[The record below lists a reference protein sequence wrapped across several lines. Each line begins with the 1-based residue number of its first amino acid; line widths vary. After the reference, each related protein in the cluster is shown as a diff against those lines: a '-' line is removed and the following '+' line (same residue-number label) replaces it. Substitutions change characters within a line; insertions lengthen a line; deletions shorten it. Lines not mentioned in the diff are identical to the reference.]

1 MEDLEE
7 KDKKTILVVDDE
19 KSIMELLVFNLQK
32 EGYNTL
38 EAYDG
43 VTAVEMA
50 MNEKPDLI
58 LLDVMLPKLDGIS
71 VCKKIRYALN
81 ISNIPILM
89 ISAKDTESDKIV
101 GLEMGADDY
110 ITKPFQI
117 REVMARIKANLR
129 KAELNANLDVNAQKN
144 EDKKDI
150 IKVGDLTLDLKKVEA
165 RVKGEVINLT
175 KKEFDV
181 LKYLASQPGQVVTR
195 EMLLRDVWEYEEYV
209 GATGS
214 AATGTLDQM
223 NQEYAE
229 SLAGRTQKLNT
240 TLEGLFNDVFTTDMV
255 YPLIDA
261 LTKLADAV
269 DTLFKSVGGGP
280 TIILGLAS
288 AFTRLFS
295 NNIAEQINNA
305 AMNKA
310 VQQQRIE
317 NSQNR
322 GALLEQLKVANPDE
336 SNQNTQA
343 IINYAQRINELAP
356 NLSSEQ

>member
-1 MEDLEE
+1 MEEIVE

-19 KSIMELLVFNLQK
+19 QSIMELLVFNLQK

-58 LLDVMLPKLDGIS
+58 LLDVMIPKLDGIS

-129 KAELNANLDVNAQKN
+129 KSELNANMDLINNKKS
-144 EDKKDI
+144 EDKNDI
-150 IKVGDLTLDLKKVEA
+150 IRVGDLSLDLKKVEA
-165 RVKGEVINLT
+165 KVKGEVINLT

-195 EMLLRDVWEYEEYV
+195 EMLLREVWEYEEYV
-209 GATGS
+209 GAIRTIDV
-214 AATGTLDQM
+214 TM
-223 NQEYAE
+223 N
-229 SLAGRTQKLNT
+229 
-240 TLEGLFNDVFTTDMV
+240 
-255 YPLIDA
+255 
-261 LTKLADAV
+261 
-269 DTLFKSVGGGP
+269 
-280 TIILGLAS
+280 
-288 AFTRLFS
+288 
-295 NNIAEQINNA
+295 
-305 AMNKA
+305 
-310 VQQQRIE
+310 RIRDKIE
-317 NSQNR
+317 
-322 GALLEQLKVANPDE
+322 KDKANPKILITKRGVGYYVTDK
-336 SNQNTQA
+336 S
-343 IINYAQRINELAP
+343 
-356 NLSSEQ
+356 

>member
-1 MEDLEE
+1 MEEIVE

-19 KSIMELLVFNLQK
+19 QSIMDILVYNLQK

-58 LLDVMLPKLDGIS
+58 LLDVMIPKLDGIS

-129 KAELNANLDVNAQKN
+129 KAELNANMDLMNNKKS
-144 EDKKDI
+144 EDKNDI
-150 IKVGDLTLDLKKVEA
+150 IRVGDLSLDLKKVEA
-165 RVKGEVINLT
+165 KVKGEVINLT

-181 LKYLASQPGQVVTR
+181 IKYLASHPGQVVTR
-195 EMLLRDVWEYEEYV
+195 EM
-209 GATGS
+209 
-214 AATGTLDQM
+214 
-223 NQEYAE
+223 
-229 SLAGRTQKLNT
+229 
-240 TLEGLFNDVFTTDMV
+240 
-255 YPLIDA
+255 
-261 LTKLADAV
+261 
-269 DTLFKSVGGGP
+269 
-280 TIILGLAS
+280 
-288 AFTRLFS
+288 
-295 NNIAEQINNA
+295 
-305 AMNKA
+305 
-310 VQQQRIE
+310 
-317 NSQNR
+317 
-322 GALLEQLKVANPDE
+322 
-336 SNQNTQA
+336 
-343 IINYAQRINELAP
+343 
-356 NLSSEQ
+356 

>member
-1 MEDLEE
+1 MEELVE
-7 KDKKTILVVDDE
+7 KEKKTILVVDDE

-50 MNEKPDLI
+50 INEKPDLI
-58 LLDVMLPKLDGIS
+58 LLDVMIPKLDGIS

-129 KAELNANLDVNAQKN
+129 KAELISTADIMGSQKN
-144 EDKKDI
+144 DDKEDI
-150 IKVGDLTLDLKKVEA
+150 IKVGDLSLDLKKIEA
-165 RVKGEVINLT
+165 KVKGEVINLT

-195 EMLLRDVWEYEEYV
+195 EMLLREVWEYEEYV
-209 GATGS
+209 GAIRTIDV
-214 AATGTLDQM
+214 TM
-223 NQEYAE
+223 N
-229 SLAGRTQKLNT
+229 
-240 TLEGLFNDVFTTDMV
+240 
-255 YPLIDA
+255 
-261 LTKLADAV
+261 
-269 DTLFKSVGGGP
+269 
-280 TIILGLAS
+280 
-288 AFTRLFS
+288 
-295 NNIAEQINNA
+295 
-305 AMNKA
+305 
-310 VQQQRIE
+310 RIRDKIE
-317 NSQNR
+317 
-322 GALLEQLKVANPDE
+322 KDKANPKILITKRGVGYYVTDK
-336 SNQNTQA
+336 N
-343 IINYAQRINELAP
+343 
-356 NLSSEQ
+356 

>member
-1 MEDLEE
+1 MEEIVE

-58 LLDVMLPKLDGIS
+58 LLDVMIPKLDGIS

-129 KAELNANLDVNAQKN
+129 KAELNANMD
-144 EDKKDI
+144 
-150 IKVGDLTLDLKKVEA
+150 
-165 RVKGEVINLT
+165 
-175 KKEFDV
+175 
-181 LKYLASQPGQVVTR
+181 S
-195 EMLLRDVWEYEEYV
+195 M
-209 GATGS
+209 
-214 AATGTLDQM
+214 
-223 NQEYAE
+223 
-229 SLAGRTQKLNT
+229 
-240 TLEGLFNDVFTTDMV
+240 
-255 YPLIDA
+255 
-261 LTKLADAV
+261 
-269 DTLFKSVGGGP
+269 
-280 TIILGLAS
+280 
-288 AFTRLFS
+288 
-295 NNIAEQINNA
+295 
-305 AMNKA
+305 
-310 VQQQRIE
+310 
-317 NSQNR
+317 NSQ
-322 GALLEQLKVANPDE
+322 KMM
-336 SNQNTQA
+336 
-343 IINYAQRINELAP
+343 IKMI
-356 NLSSEQ
+356 

>member
-1 MEDLEE
+1 MEEIVE

-19 KSIMELLVFNLQK
+19 QSIMELLVFNLQK

-50 MNEKPDLI
+50 INEKPDLI
-58 LLDVMLPKLDGIS
+58 LLDVMIPKMDGIS

-129 KAELNANLDVNAQKN
+129 KAELNANIDSMNSRKS
-144 EDKKDI
+144 EDKNDI
-150 IKVGDLTLDLKKVEA
+150 IRVGDLSLDLKKVEA
-165 RVKGEVINLT
+165 KVKGEVINLT

-195 EMLLRDVWEYEEYV
+195 EMLLREVWEYEEYV
-209 GATGS
+209 GAIRTIDV
-214 AATGTLDQM
+214 TM
-223 NQEYAE
+223 N
-229 SLAGRTQKLNT
+229 
-240 TLEGLFNDVFTTDMV
+240 
-255 YPLIDA
+255 
-261 LTKLADAV
+261 
-269 DTLFKSVGGGP
+269 
-280 TIILGLAS
+280 
-288 AFTRLFS
+288 
-295 NNIAEQINNA
+295 
-305 AMNKA
+305 
-310 VQQQRIE
+310 RIRDKIE
-317 NSQNR
+317 
-322 GALLEQLKVANPDE
+322 KDKANPKILITKRGVGYYVTDK
-336 SNQNTQA
+336 N
-343 IINYAQRINELAP
+343 
-356 NLSSEQ
+356 

>member
-1 MEDLEE
+1 MEEIVE
-7 KDKKTILVVDDE
+7 RDKKTILVVDDE
-19 KSIMELLVFNLQK
+19 QSIMELLVFNLQK

-50 MNEKPDLI
+50 INEKPDLI
-58 LLDVMLPKLDGIS
+58 LLDVMIPKMDGIS

-129 KAELNANLDVNAQKN
+129 KAELNSNIEINTQKN
-144 EDKKDI
+144 EDKDNI

-195 EMLLRDVWEYEEYV
+195 EMLLREVWEYEEYV
-209 GATGS
+209 GAIRTIDV
-214 AATGTLDQM
+214 TM
-223 NQEYAE
+223 N
-229 SLAGRTQKLNT
+229 
-240 TLEGLFNDVFTTDMV
+240 
-255 YPLIDA
+255 
-261 LTKLADAV
+261 
-269 DTLFKSVGGGP
+269 
-280 TIILGLAS
+280 
-288 AFTRLFS
+288 
-295 NNIAEQINNA
+295 
-305 AMNKA
+305 
-310 VQQQRIE
+310 RIRDKIE
-317 NSQNR
+317 
-322 GALLEQLKVANPDE
+322 KDKANPKILITKRGVGYYVTDR
-336 SNQNTQA
+336 T
-343 IINYAQRINELAP
+343 
-356 NLSSEQ
+356 

>member
-1 MEDLEE
+1 MEELEE

-129 KAELNANLDVNAQKN
+129 KAELNANMDANTQKN
-144 EDKKDI
+144 EDKKDV

-165 RVKGEVINLT
+165 KVKGEVINLT

-195 EMLLRDVWEYEEYV
+195 EMLLREVWEYEEYV
-209 GATGS
+209 GAIRTIDV
-214 AATGTLDQM
+214 TM
-223 NQEYAE
+223 N
-229 SLAGRTQKLNT
+229 
-240 TLEGLFNDVFTTDMV
+240 
-255 YPLIDA
+255 
-261 LTKLADAV
+261 
-269 DTLFKSVGGGP
+269 
-280 TIILGLAS
+280 
-288 AFTRLFS
+288 
-295 NNIAEQINNA
+295 
-305 AMNKA
+305 
-310 VQQQRIE
+310 RIRDKIE
-317 NSQNR
+317 
-322 GALLEQLKVANPDE
+322 KDKANPKILITKRGVGYYVTDK
-336 SNQNTQA
+336 T
-343 IINYAQRINELAP
+343 
-356 NLSSEQ
+356 

>member
-1 MEDLEE
+1 MEEMVE

-43 VTAVEMA
+43 VTAVDMA
-50 MNEKPDLI
+50 INEKPDLI
-58 LLDVMLPKLDGIS
+58 LLDVMIPKLDGIS

-129 KAELNANLDVNAQKN
+129 KAELNANIDMMNSQKN
-144 EDKKDI
+144 EDKDDI
-150 IKVGDLTLDLKKVEA
+150 IRVGDLTLDLKKIEA
-165 RVKGEVINLT
+165 KVKGEVINLT

-195 EMLLRDVWEYEEYV
+195 EMLLREVWEYEEYV
-209 GATGS
+209 GAIRTIDV
-214 AATGTLDQM
+214 TM
-223 NQEYAE
+223 N
-229 SLAGRTQKLNT
+229 
-240 TLEGLFNDVFTTDMV
+240 
-255 YPLIDA
+255 
-261 LTKLADAV
+261 
-269 DTLFKSVGGGP
+269 
-280 TIILGLAS
+280 
-288 AFTRLFS
+288 
-295 NNIAEQINNA
+295 
-305 AMNKA
+305 
-310 VQQQRIE
+310 RIRDKIE
-317 NSQNR
+317 
-322 GALLEQLKVANPDE
+322 KDKANPKILITKRGVGYYVTDK
-336 SNQNTQA
+336 N
-343 IINYAQRINELAP
+343 
-356 NLSSEQ
+356 

>member
-1 MEDLEE
+1 MIE

-43 VTAVEMA
+43 VTAVDMA
-50 MNEKPDLI
+50 IKEKPDLI
-58 LLDVMLPKLDGIS
+58 LLDVMIPKLDGIS

-129 KAELNANLDVNAQKN
+129 KAELNANMDNTQNQKDN
-144 EDKKDI
+144 KEDI
-150 IKVGDLTLDLKKVEA
+150 IKVGDLTLDLKKIEVK
-165 RVKGEVINLT
+165 VKGEVINLT

-195 EMLLRDVWEYEEYV
+195 EMLLREVWEYEEYV
-209 GATGS
+209 GAIRTIDV
-214 AATGTLDQM
+214 TM
-223 NQEYAE
+223 N
-229 SLAGRTQKLNT
+229 
-240 TLEGLFNDVFTTDMV
+240 
-255 YPLIDA
+255 
-261 LTKLADAV
+261 
-269 DTLFKSVGGGP
+269 
-280 TIILGLAS
+280 
-288 AFTRLFS
+288 
-295 NNIAEQINNA
+295 
-305 AMNKA
+305 
-310 VQQQRIE
+310 RIRDKIE
-317 NSQNR
+317 
-322 GALLEQLKVANPDE
+322 KDKANPKILITKRGVGYYVTDK
-336 SNQNTQA
+336 N
-343 IINYAQRINELAP
+343 
-356 NLSSEQ
+356 

>member
-1 MEDLEE
+1 MEEMIE

-19 KSIMELLVFNLQK
+19 ESIMELLVFNLQK

-50 MNEKPDLI
+50 INEKPDLI
-58 LLDVMLPKLDGIS
+58 LLDVMIPKLDGIS

-129 KAELNANLDVNAQKN
+129 KAELNANMDVLGSQKN
-144 EDKKDI
+144 EEKDDI
-150 IKVGDLTLDLKKVEA
+150 IRVGDLSLDLKKIEA
-165 RVKGEVINLT
+165 KVKGEVINLT

-195 EMLLRDVWEYEEYV
+195 EMLLREVWEYEEYV
-209 GATGS
+209 GAIRTIDV
-214 AATGTLDQM
+214 TM
-223 NQEYAE
+223 N
-229 SLAGRTQKLNT
+229 
-240 TLEGLFNDVFTTDMV
+240 
-255 YPLIDA
+255 
-261 LTKLADAV
+261 
-269 DTLFKSVGGGP
+269 
-280 TIILGLAS
+280 
-288 AFTRLFS
+288 
-295 NNIAEQINNA
+295 
-305 AMNKA
+305 
-310 VQQQRIE
+310 RIRDKIE
-317 NSQNR
+317 
-322 GALLEQLKVANPDE
+322 KDKANPKILITKRGVGYYVTDK
-336 SNQNTQA
+336 N
-343 IINYAQRINELAP
+343 
-356 NLSSEQ
+356 

>member
-1 MEDLEE
+1 MEEIVE
-7 KDKKTILVVDDE
+7 RDKKTILVVDDE
-19 KSIMELLVFNLQK
+19 QSIMELLVFNLQK

-50 MNEKPDLI
+50 INEKPDLI
-58 LLDVMLPKLDGIS
+58 LLDVMIPKMDGIS

-129 KAELNANLDVNAQKN
+129 KAELNSNIEINTQKN
-144 EDKKDI
+144 EDKDNI

-165 RVKGEVINLT
+165 KVKGEVINLT

-195 EMLLRDVWEYEEYV
+195 EMLLREVWEYEEYV
-209 GATGS
+209 GAIRTIDV
-214 AATGTLDQM
+214 TM
-223 NQEYAE
+223 N
-229 SLAGRTQKLNT
+229 
-240 TLEGLFNDVFTTDMV
+240 
-255 YPLIDA
+255 
-261 LTKLADAV
+261 
-269 DTLFKSVGGGP
+269 
-280 TIILGLAS
+280 
-288 AFTRLFS
+288 
-295 NNIAEQINNA
+295 
-305 AMNKA
+305 
-310 VQQQRIE
+310 RIRDKIE
-317 NSQNR
+317 
-322 GALLEQLKVANPDE
+322 KDKANPKILITKRGVGYYVTDR
-336 SNQNTQA
+336 T
-343 IINYAQRINELAP
+343 
-356 NLSSEQ
+356 

>member
-195 EMLLRDVWEYEEYV
+195 EMLLREVWEYEEYV
-209 GATGS
+209 GAIRTIDV
-214 AATGTLDQM
+214 TM
-223 NQEYAE
+223 N
-229 SLAGRTQKLNT
+229 
-240 TLEGLFNDVFTTDMV
+240 
-255 YPLIDA
+255 
-261 LTKLADAV
+261 
-269 DTLFKSVGGGP
+269 
-280 TIILGLAS
+280 
-288 AFTRLFS
+288 
-295 NNIAEQINNA
+295 
-305 AMNKA
+305 
-310 VQQQRIE
+310 RIRDKIE
-317 NSQNR
+317 
-322 GALLEQLKVANPDE
+322 KDKANPKILITKRGVGYYVTDK
-336 SNQNTQA
+336 T
-343 IINYAQRINELAP
+343 
-356 NLSSEQ
+356 

>member
-1 MEDLEE
+1 MEEIVE

-19 KSIMELLVFNLQK
+19 QSIMELLVFNLQK

-50 MNEKPDLI
+50 INEKPDLI
-58 LLDVMLPKLDGIS
+58 LLDVMIPKLDGIS

-129 KAELNANLDVNAQKN
+129 KSELNANIDINNRKS
-144 EDKKDI
+144 EDKNDI
-150 IKVGDLTLDLKKVEA
+150 IRVGDLSLDLKKVEA
-165 RVKGEVINLT
+165 KVKGEVINLT

-195 EMLLRDVWEYEEYV
+195 EMLLREVWEYEEYV
-209 GATGS
+209 GAIRTIDV
-214 AATGTLDQM
+214 TM
-223 NQEYAE
+223 N
-229 SLAGRTQKLNT
+229 
-240 TLEGLFNDVFTTDMV
+240 
-255 YPLIDA
+255 
-261 LTKLADAV
+261 
-269 DTLFKSVGGGP
+269 
-280 TIILGLAS
+280 
-288 AFTRLFS
+288 
-295 NNIAEQINNA
+295 
-305 AMNKA
+305 
-310 VQQQRIE
+310 RIRDKIE
-317 NSQNR
+317 
-322 GALLEQLKVANPDE
+322 KDKANPKILITKRGVGYYVTDK
-336 SNQNTQA
+336 N
-343 IINYAQRINELAP
+343 
-356 NLSSEQ
+356 

>member
-1 MEDLEE
+1 MEEIVE

-19 KSIMELLVFNLQK
+19 QSIMELLVFNLQK

-50 MNEKPDLI
+50 INEKPDLI
-58 LLDVMLPKLDGIS
+58 LLDVMIPKMDGIS

-129 KAELNANLDVNAQKN
+129 KAELNTNVDAMNNRKS
-144 EDKKDI
+144 EDKNDI
-150 IKVGDLTLDLKKVEA
+150 IKVGDLSLDLKKVEA
-165 RVKGEVINLT
+165 KVKGEVINLT

-195 EMLLRDVWEYEEYV
+195 EMLLREVWEYEEYV
-209 GATGS
+209 GAIRTIDV
-214 AATGTLDQM
+214 TM
-223 NQEYAE
+223 N
-229 SLAGRTQKLNT
+229 
-240 TLEGLFNDVFTTDMV
+240 
-255 YPLIDA
+255 
-261 LTKLADAV
+261 
-269 DTLFKSVGGGP
+269 
-280 TIILGLAS
+280 
-288 AFTRLFS
+288 
-295 NNIAEQINNA
+295 
-305 AMNKA
+305 
-310 VQQQRIE
+310 RIRDKIE
-317 NSQNR
+317 
-322 GALLEQLKVANPDE
+322 KDKANPKILITKRGVGYYVTDK
-336 SNQNTQA
+336 N
-343 IINYAQRINELAP
+343 
-356 NLSSEQ
+356 

>member
-1 MEDLEE
+1 MEEVVE

-19 KSIMELLVFNLQK
+19 QSIMELLVFNLQK

-43 VTAVEMA
+43 VTAVDMA
-50 MNEKPDLI
+50 INEKPDLI
-58 LLDVMLPKLDGIS
+58 LLDVMIPKMDGIS

-129 KAELNANLDVNAQKN
+129 KAELNSNIEVNVQKN
-144 EDKKDI
+144 EDKENI

-195 EMLLRDVWEYEEYV
+195 EMLLREVWEYEEYV
-209 GATGS
+209 GAIRTIDV
-214 AATGTLDQM
+214 TM
-223 NQEYAE
+223 N
-229 SLAGRTQKLNT
+229 
-240 TLEGLFNDVFTTDMV
+240 
-255 YPLIDA
+255 
-261 LTKLADAV
+261 
-269 DTLFKSVGGGP
+269 
-280 TIILGLAS
+280 
-288 AFTRLFS
+288 
-295 NNIAEQINNA
+295 
-305 AMNKA
+305 
-310 VQQQRIE
+310 RIRDKIE
-317 NSQNR
+317 
-322 GALLEQLKVANPDE
+322 KDKANPKILITKRGVGYYVTDR
-336 SNQNTQA
+336 S
-343 IINYAQRINELAP
+343 
-356 NLSSEQ
+356 